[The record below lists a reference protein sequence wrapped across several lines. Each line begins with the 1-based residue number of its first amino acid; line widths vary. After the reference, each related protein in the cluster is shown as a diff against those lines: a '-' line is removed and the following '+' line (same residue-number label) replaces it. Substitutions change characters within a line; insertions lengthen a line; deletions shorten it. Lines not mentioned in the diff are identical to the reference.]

1 MRAIL
6 DSQALPHSLQR
17 ALRASPSRAIERAD
31 LLRLGVVEQAEHV
44 TADARVAGLGDVQAG
59 RDGDGGI
66 CAVAAFAQDLEAAG
80 IGERLGGGDDAFGG
94 VDGGAP

>member
-17 ALRASPSRAIERAD
+17 ALRAGPSRAIQRAD
-31 LLRLGVVEQAEHV
+31 LLRLGVVEQAKHV
-44 TADARVAGLGDVQAG
+44 TTNARVTGFGDVQAG
-59 RDGDGGI
+59 GDGDGGI

-80 IGERLGGGDDAFGG
+80 IG
-94 VDGGAP
+94 